1 MEQQVLL
8 KEKLSLKKK
17 TELKTREAL
26 IMVGHTSNPWV
37 KMIKQMHWSVI
48 WLNAEK
54 LFVFAELISYLVVV
68 RICAHHVVMRR
79 WPVVCCFTHVL
90 QSTIIE
96 YERLET
102 LIERTKARL
111 LLLYRTRYA
120 PSPFCLWVRSSSAW
134 GHISRVSIFDYPI
147 FFFFS
152 FLLFLGGGG

>member
-1 MEQQVLL
+1 M
-8 KEKLSLKKK
+8 
-17 TELKTREAL
+17 ELKTREAL

-134 GHISRVSIFDYPI
+134 GQISRVSIFDYPI

-152 FLLFLGGGG
+152 VLLFLGGGG